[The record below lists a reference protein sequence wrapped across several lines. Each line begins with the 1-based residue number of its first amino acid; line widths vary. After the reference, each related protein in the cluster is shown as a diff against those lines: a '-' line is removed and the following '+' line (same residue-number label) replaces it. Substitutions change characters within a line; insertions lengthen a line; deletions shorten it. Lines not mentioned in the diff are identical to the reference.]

1 MKAAAQEFAQAEKGL
16 FQRVLVFLMDAAQED
31 LGIEC
36 ATCPALDNLIVV
48 FMRVDCRSCH
58 VVDVDAVTG
67 SDQCIVE
74 LYVIEGDGAL
84 TLVAYALPTGAVHC
98 TEQDVCRAWVVHF
111 DEAAQRT
118 CQRCAGDER
127 YTILTAQDVDV
138 SIVPLLPALSFADE
152 QRRRK
157 MQSASHGNASQYLRR
172 IHVRIHALSPP
183 FSALPAV
190 FLAKRKN
197 VCQYA

>member
-31 LGIEC
+31 LGIEL
-36 ATCPALDNLIVV
+36 AACPALDDFVVV

-98 TEQDVCRAWVVHF
+98 AEQDVCRAWVFYF

-118 CQRCAGDER
+118 RQRCAGNER
-127 YTILTAQDVDV
+127 YAVLAAQDVDV
-138 SIVPLLPALSFADE
+138 PIVPLLPTFSFADE

-157 MQSASHGNASQYLRR
+157 VQSAPHGNAPQYLRR
-172 IHVRIHALSPP
+172 VHVRIHALSPP